1 MSKSINKH
9 CVLGHLGKAP
19 EVRVQP
25 TFTVA
30 TFSVATNESW
40 VDKNSGAKQERTDWH
55 NVVVY
60 NKLAEIAG
68 QYLKKG
74 DRVYLEGRSQTRKW
88 QNSEGQDRYTTEI
101 IVNEMVMLENH
112 GAARSDNASNTPEL
126 AKSATAP
133 TEPEVDHSVPAD
145 IIDPTDSSEAA

>member
-19 EVRVQP
+19 DVRVTS

-40 VDKNSGAKQERTDWH
+40 TDKSTGEKQERTDWH

-68 QYLKKG
+68 KFLKKG

-88 QNSEGQDRYTTEI
+88 QNSEGEDRYTTEI
-101 IVNEMVMLENH
+101 IVNEMVMLENR
-112 GAARSDNASNTPEL
+112 AAMRQDDPSNTPEL
-126 AKSATAP
+126 ANNT
-133 TEPEVDHSVPAD
+133 VDDASNVSDNIPNGMV
-145 IIDPTDSSEAA
+145 DPTDTPEAA